1 HRVDHV
7 LRLRELQDE
16 TGGFQVF
23 IPLRYQHDFVD
34 SADGKIRNRLQERTT
49 MAAPAESLKTF
60 AVSRLLFDNVPHVKC
75 FWVMHGL
82 SVVCALLLLPVPLN
96 IWVKLMVAVV
106 VSFALQFVVLRKWRL
121 EMIGQVDA
129 SMARRRQEK
138 QQLRAALAGE
148 EKPPE
153 DGDQATR

>member
-1 HRVDHV
+1 VRERAVEDGPCV
-7 LRLRELQDE
+7 VRLAPLLDE
-16 TGGFQVF
+16 VRAEPGV
-23 IPLRYQHDFVD
+23 
-34 SADGKIRNRLQERTT
+34 
-49 MAAPAESLKTF
+49 AAQQARGQPA
-60 AVSRLLFDNVPHVKC
+60 
-75 FWVMHGL
+75 
-82 SVVCALLLLPVPLN
+82 
-96 IWVKLMVAVV
+96 
-106 VSFALQFVVLRKWRL
+106 FALQFVVLRKWRL